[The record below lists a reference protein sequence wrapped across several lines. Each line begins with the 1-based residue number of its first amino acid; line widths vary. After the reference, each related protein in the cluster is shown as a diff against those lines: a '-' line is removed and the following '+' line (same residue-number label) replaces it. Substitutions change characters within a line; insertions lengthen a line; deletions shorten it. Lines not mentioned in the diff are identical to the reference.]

1 MNLKKQKIPILLH
14 HADNN
19 LFCNQDKIVQ
29 KTVSIAKMSGI
40 WKKKN
45 NWFIYTKY
53 NRQITVDTIYSY
65 NEA

>member
-40 WKKKN
+40 WKKK
-45 NWFIYTKY
+45 
-53 NRQITVDTIYSY
+53 ITGLYILNIS
-65 NEA
+65 AK